1 MAIRDL
7 LEVLDVLLETS
18 FAVLKELLSA
28 IVTTVSISDSK
39 VLRSSVIPASLFIAT
54 EDRALIILEAI

>member
-7 LEVLDVLLETS
+7 LEVFDVLLETS

>member
-7 LEVLDVLLETS
+7 LEVFYVLLETS

>member
-7 LEVLDVLLETS
+7 LEVFDVLLETS
-18 FAVLKELLSA
+18 FAILKELLSA

-39 VLRSSVIPASLFIAT
+39 VLRSSIIPASLFIAT

>member
-7 LEVLDVLLETS
+7 LEVFDVLLETS

-28 IVTTVSISDSK
+28 VVTTVSISDSK
-39 VLRSSVIPASLFIAT
+39 VLRSSIIPASLFIAA
-54 EDRALIILEAI
+54 EDRALITFEAI